1 MKNLLYLLIDTLAVF
16 MALLIGVAILILTT
30 VILGAFLVGVCA

>member
-16 MALLIGVAILILTT
+16 MALLIGVAVLILTT
-30 VILGAFLVGVCA
+30 VILGEFLVGVCA